1 MHIQNLN
8 TYQQTSQMSYKG
20 GASYINKVNPASY
33 YFDKFF
39 NKSAIETL
47 TKFDDILPNDHIDFF
62 VRFSQPACF
71 NNSFVIWTSV

>member
-20 GASYINKVNPASY
+20 GASYINKVNPASHY
-33 YFDKFF
+33 LDKFF

-47 TKFDDILPNDHIDFF
+47 TKFDDI
-62 VRFSQPACF
+62 
-71 NNSFVIWTSV
+71 